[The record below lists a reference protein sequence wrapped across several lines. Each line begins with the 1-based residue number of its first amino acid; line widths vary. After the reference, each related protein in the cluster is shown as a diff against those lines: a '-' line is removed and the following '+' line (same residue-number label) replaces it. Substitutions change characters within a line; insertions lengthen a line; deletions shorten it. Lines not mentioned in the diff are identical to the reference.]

1 MKNAPSPL
9 ASLKSRPFVSS
20 PLASGDFFASAS
32 PRNVERSPTDHSRP
46 RSRFFRERNSH
57 LQRYRD
63 FQPDL
68 STNEKDK
75 SPGFLA
81 LQTLSRIETSFIE
94 KTKASGFPFSNS
106 FSKEKKEASTS
117 SNCPVILLSF
127 ALKEL
132 YDSTYVNRIIVLS
145 CKLILSYSIGYLS
158 LFLFLPSIFDSILND
173 FSQFQSFSRPLDVI
187 LLRDPSRF
195 SRGKQH
201 EGWNRS
207 SDPKGMHVAP
217 ADPRSVAVERA

>member
-94 KTKASGFPFSNS
+94 IQRRQVFLFLFEQFFERKKRS
-106 FSKEKKEASTS
+106 FHLFQLPRDFAFICVER
-117 SNCPVILLSF
+117 VIWF
-127 ALKEL
+127 
-132 YDSTYVNRIIVLS
+132 YVRESYNRIIMQIN
-145 CKLILSYSIGYLS
+145 LI
-158 LFLFLPSIFDSILND
+158 IFDRIPLSISISAEHFRFDSQRFFPIPVFLSAPRRD
-173 FSQFQSFSRPLDVI
+173 FTSRSLSV
-187 LLRDPSRF
+187 LARETA
-195 SRGKQH
+195 RGT
-201 EGWNRS
+201 ESLEW
-207 SDPKGMHVAP
+207 P
-217 ADPRSVAVERA
+217 